1 MIKQRRHF
9 HSFNALRFVSFLLVF
24 IHHIPI
30 NETSF
35 LSYFTKT
42 GGVGVSFFFSLSGFL
57 ITYILLAE
65 KLEQNKISL
74 KHFFI
79 KRILKI
85 WPLFYAML
93 LFAYLTPFF
102 LDYANLPS
110 SSDGYKPNWWYSV
123 FFLENYQMLFTKD
136 FPNVSPLRVMW
147 SLCVEEHFYLIWGF
161 ILFLL
166 PVKKLP
172 KLILFCIFLAFFVRI
187 IYFKYEILSIDI
199 FSNIDY
205 FAFGAIPAYLLATK
219 NNILHLIN
227 NISLKT
233 KYSIIP
239 IILVCVIIFPLFNE
253 SILRFFTPT
262 IYGFLFSTLIL
273 FTISSRN
280 FIFINDKYVISKL
293 GIYTYG
299 LYLYHTIFINLFIQL
314 FKNSAIEMKNVLIAI
329 SSLIVTIVISIL
341 SYHLFEKRFLNWKR
355 YFNP

>member
-1 MIKQRRHF
+1 M
-9 HSFNALRFVSFLLVF
+9 
-24 IHHIPI
+24 
-30 NETSF
+30 
-35 LSYFTKT
+35 
-42 GGVGVSFFFSLSGFL
+42 
-57 ITYILLAE
+57 
-65 KLEQNKISL
+65 
-74 KHFFI
+74 
-79 KRILKI
+79 KI

-161 ILFLL
+161 TLFLL

-187 IYFKYEILSIDI
+187 IYFKY
-199 FSNIDY
+199 
-205 FAFGAIPAYLLATK
+205 
-219 NNILHLIN
+219 
-227 NISLKT
+227 
-233 KYSIIP
+233 SIIP
-239 IILVCVIIFPLFNE
+239 IILVCIIIFPLFNE
-253 SILRFFTPT
+253 SILRFITPT

>member
-24 IHHIPI
+24 IHHIPV

-102 LDYANLPS
+102 LDYSNLPS

-136 FPNVSPLRVMW
+136 FPNTFTKQSYITSFKINGKETLNLPFVSDTTFVLEADEYQNKIAHYNNW
-147 SLCVEEHFYLIWGF
+147 
-161 ILFLL
+161 L
-166 PVKKLP
+166 P
-172 KLILFCIFLAFFVRI
+172 I
-187 IYFKYEILSIDI
+187 
-199 FSNIDY
+199 
-205 FAFGAIPAYLLATK
+205 
-219 NNILHLIN
+219 
-227 NISLKT
+227 
-233 KYSIIP
+233 
-239 IILVCVIIFPLFNE
+239 
-253 SILRFFTPT
+253 
-262 IYGFLFSTLIL
+262 
-273 FTISSRN
+273 
-280 FIFINDKYVISKL
+280 
-293 GIYTYG
+293 
-299 LYLYHTIFINLFIQL
+299 
-314 FKNSAIEMKNVLIAI
+314 
-329 SSLIVTIVISIL
+329 
-341 SYHLFEKRFLNWKR
+341 
-355 YFNP
+355 